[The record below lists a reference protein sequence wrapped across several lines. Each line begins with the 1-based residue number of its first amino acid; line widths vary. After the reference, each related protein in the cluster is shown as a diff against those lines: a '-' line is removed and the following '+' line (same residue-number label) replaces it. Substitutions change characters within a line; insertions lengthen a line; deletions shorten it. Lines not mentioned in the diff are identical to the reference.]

1 MGGKSL
7 TRVLVTGGTGFLG
20 QHLCKRLNSL
30 GYEVYVLG
38 RNEKVGKELK
48 KEGISFIQTS
58 LTEEGKVH
66 NACKGM
72 KYVFHCAAFS
82 SPWGNYEEFYQRN
95 VVGTRNI
102 ISACEK
108 NGVKRLI
115 HVSTPSLYFRFDDR
129 LGVKEEDP
137 LPKKAV
143 NHYAY
148 TKRLA
153 EKEIDLAY
161 QRGLPVITIRPRAL
175 FGEGDTTIIPR
186 LIKANAKKGVPMFR
200 KGRILTD
207 ITYVG
212 NVVDALLLCMNTRE
226 ENLGEKYNI
235 TNGESM
241 YFIDLL
247 DRLFQELGTE
257 FRKIHIP
264 FSVAFSL
271 VGLVEGLHKVF
282 LPEKEPLLTRYSL
295 SVIGKNQTLDITRAK
310 EELGYSPSISVDEGI
325 QRYVKWYQQQEG
337 EKE

>member
-1 MGGKSL
+1 M

-20 QHLCKRLNSL
+20 QHLCKRLHSL
-30 GYEVYVLG
+30 GYEVYALG
-38 RNEKVGKELK
+38 RNEKKGHELN
-48 KEGISFIQTS
+48 KEGISFIQAS
-58 LTEEGKVH
+58 LIEEEKVIE
-66 NACKGM
+66 ACKGM
-72 KYVFHCAAFS
+72 EYVFHCAALS
-82 SPWGNYEEFYQRN
+82 SPWGKYDDFYQSN
-95 VVGTRNI
+95 VIGTRTI

-108 NGVKRLI
+108 RGVKRLI

-129 LGVKEEDP
+129 LGVKEEDT
-137 LPKKAV
+137 LPEKAV
-143 NHYAY
+143 NHYAH
-148 TKRLA
+148 TKGLA

-161 QRGLPVITIRPRAL
+161 QRGLPVITLRPRAL

-200 KGRILTD
+200 QGRILTD

-226 ENLGEKYNI
+226 ENLGKKYNI
-235 TNGESM
+235 TNGEPL

-247 DRLFQELGTE
+247 NRLFQQLGME

-271 VGLVEGLHKVF
+271 VGIIEGCHRFF

-295 SVIGKNQTLDITRAK
+295 SVIGKNQTLDITRAR
-310 EELGYSPSISVDEGI
+310 EELGYSPAISIDVGI
-325 QRYVKWYQQQEG
+325 KRFVKWYLEEEG
-337 EKE
+337 ARE